1 MVHVRTVLDILAL
14 VTGLLG
20 TAPLFFHLNR
30 IPQFVFLAALAFVI
44 VTAWKGVPPLRGW
57 RATVITGVFFFYYAL
72 QFSRDNLVEPAA
84 NLLVV
89 LLSIRLAGEKIPRNY
104 LQIYALSLF
113 ALAASSAFSLSGAFL
128 GYLALLL
135 LSIAVSLVLL
145 TFFTVDSRLSL
156 TRRGLR
162 RVASVAA
169 AMPAAS
175 APLILLFFV
184 ILPRPQFPLWDFL
197 SPAGEKVAGL
207 SDRVEP
213 GSAASVGEVASPVLR
228 ARSEKLPRKD
238 LYWRGVVLNTPQG
251 NAWIRTEIPGREGPP
266 PKGVVMVR
274 QTVFPET
281 TASPWLIALDAPWS
295 VSGVRSGKSADL
307 VFRKRRSSGGR
318 LKYDTVSAAHG
329 VIETK
334 EGVDRDFYLKLPE
347 KVSPRVLSL
356 AGSIA
361 RQGGS
366 DSVRLSRLEGYF
378 QSAGLRYATRDLPR
392 SADPLDEFLFER
404 KAGHCEF
411 FASSFAVLLRAAG
424 VPSRLVGGY
433 YGGEYNELG
442 GYYLVTESMAHA
454 WVEVFLEGRGW
465 VRRDPSI
472 YAVNFSR
479 ERDGKRRGLVAT
491 VRLIADSMSYYWNQT
506 VITYDLD
513 KQLRMVRATGS
524 ALRTLSLPSGVRR
537 AGIPLLIAG
546 LLLAVFLV
554 CAKRKWGSREQRVV
568 RKFLRIVGKRYPHI
582 SISPSTGLL
591 ELAERTG
598 DPRVRR
604 FADIR
609 YGALYRDRKLS
620 EREFSLLEDITRAF
634 AASRETVRDI
644 ERTSGTSH

>member
-1 MVHVRTVLDILAL
+1 MVHVKTVLDILAL
-14 VTGLLG
+14 ATGLLG
-20 TAPLFFHLNR
+20 TAPLFFYLNR
-30 IPQFVFLAALAFVI
+30 IPQFVFLSALMFVI
-44 VTAWKGVPPLRGW
+44 FSAWKDLPPLRGW
-57 RATVITGVFFFYYAL
+57 RATILTGVFFAYYAL

-89 LLSIRLAGEKIPRNY
+89 LLSIRLTGEKIPRNY

-128 GYLALLL
+128 FYLLLLL

-175 APLILLFFV
+175 VPLILLFFV
-184 ILPRPQFPLWDFL
+184 ILPRPQFPLWNFL

-213 GSAASVGEVASPVLR
+213 GSASNVGEVATPVLR

-238 LYWRGVVLNTPQG
+238 LYWRGVVLNTLQG
-251 NAWIRTEIPGREGPP
+251 NAWIRTEIPGREIPS
-266 PKGVVMVR
+266 PKGIAMVR

-281 TASPWLIALDAPWS
+281 TASPWLVALDAPWS
-295 VSGVRSGKSADL
+295 MSGVRSGKSADL
-307 VFRKRRSSGGR
+307 VFRKRRVSGER
-318 LKYDTVSAAHG
+318 LKYDTASVARG
-329 VIETK
+329 VIELK
-334 EGVDRDFYLKLPE
+334 EGIDRDFYLKLPE
-347 KVSPRVLSL
+347 RVSPRVLSL
-356 AGSIA
+356 GKSIA
-361 RQGGS
+361 KRGGS
-366 DSVRLSRLEGYF
+366 DSERLSLLEGYF
-378 QSAGLRYATRDLPR
+378 HSAGLRYATRDLPR
-392 SADPLDEFLFER
+392 SADPLDEFLFEK

-411 FASSFAVLLRAAG
+411 FASSFAVLLRVAG

-454 WVEVFLEGRGW
+454 WVEVFLDGTGW

-472 YAVNFSR
+472 FAVNFSR
-479 ERDGKRRGLVAT
+479 ERDAKHGGLGAT
-491 VRLIADSMSYYWNQT
+491 IRLIADTLSYYWNQT

-513 KQLRMVRATGS
+513 KQLRLVRATGS
-524 ALRTLSLPSGVRR
+524 TLRTLSFPSDIRWVIFPLLV
-537 AGIPLLIAG
+537 AGILLT
-546 LLLAVFLV
+546 V
-554 CAKRKWGSREQRVV
+554 CVVGGRKKWGSREQRVV
-568 RKFLRIVGKRYPHI
+568 RKFLRKVGKRYPNI

-609 YGALYRDRKLS
+609 YGALYRDRKLT
-620 EREFSLLEDITRAF
+620 EPELVLLEDIVRAF
-634 AASRETVRDI
+634 STTREKDRVVGGKI
-644 ERTSGTSH
+644 GTSH